1 MYRNAIYL
9 LQKMN
14 TGQWWQINLLLS
26 EQWVAFFEV
35 TLWTP
40 VIHTVLE
47 QLNFTTFV
55 ESVLFRLHL

>member
-9 LQKMN
+9 LQNMN

-35 TLWTP
+35 TLWTL